1 MVPIALP
8 FPVIRCHDPSGDV
21 SPRNSEQTRE
31 MSLLLRRKTRHEV
44 FWRGKADEKICKNS
58 TSEMA
63 NVSAV
68 AVLRWKVLDAVSA
81 IMFSVPAM
89 ENEIKGE
96 ASLAWSRMASARVSR
111 PATLDRDE
119 LNLFVQ
125 LTVGVLSHHA
135 ATWTWRS
142 GTKCSRTR

>member
-1 MVPIALP
+1 
-8 FPVIRCHDPSGDV
+8 
-21 SPRNSEQTRE
+21 

-44 FWRGKADEKICKNS
+44 FWRGKEDEKICKNS
-58 TSEMA
+58 ASEMA

-68 AVLRWKVLDAVSA
+68 AVLRWKVRDAVSA
-81 IMFSVPAM
+81 IVLSVPAM
-89 ENEIKGE
+89 ETDIRGE

-119 LNLFVQ
+119 LSLLVQ
-125 LTVGVLSHHA
+125 LTVGVLSHQA

-142 GTKCSRTR
+142 DTRCSRTM